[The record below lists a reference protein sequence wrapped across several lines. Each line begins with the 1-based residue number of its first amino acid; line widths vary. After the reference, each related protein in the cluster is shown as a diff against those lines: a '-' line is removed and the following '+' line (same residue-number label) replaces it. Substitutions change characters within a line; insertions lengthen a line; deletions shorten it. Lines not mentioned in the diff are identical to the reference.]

1 MRETIFSNF
10 LLRKRYILKIQLMFT
25 LTNLWKKIKVI
36 WYRNKNQSLILLLII
51 LTFELLSLV
60 TPIGGGY
67 STDLSGVRVI
77 CARRRDSLGGALEER
92 SSQAEYGARQG
103 VKEEVRSW

>member
-1 MRETIFSNF
+1 M
-10 LLRKRYILKIQLMFT
+10 
-25 LTNLWKKIKVI
+25 KVI
-36 WYRNKNQSLILLLII
+36 WYNNKNQSLILFLII
-51 LTFELLSLV
+51 LTIKLLSLV
-60 TPIGGGY
+60 TPIGDGY

-92 SSQAEYGARQG
+92 PSQVEYGARQG